1 MPPEL
6 MVDSTENY
14 KLDLES
20 KRVKENYFVGLLSLF
35 KSVSPKTKMYIVML
49 KEELFFNYYFVVEPL
64 RKKR

>member
-35 KSVSPKTKMYIVML
+35 KSVSPKMKMYIMML

-64 RKKR
+64 RRKR